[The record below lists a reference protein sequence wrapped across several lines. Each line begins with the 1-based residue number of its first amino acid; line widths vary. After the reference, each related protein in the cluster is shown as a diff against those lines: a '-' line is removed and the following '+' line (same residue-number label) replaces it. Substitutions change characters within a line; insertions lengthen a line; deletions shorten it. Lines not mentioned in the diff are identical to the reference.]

1 MCLFSEGFKRNLLC
15 FLHLI
20 HPGLPKD
27 HVLHLLQCLTQGDV
41 ENQWTCV
48 LIKQL
53 QRDIEG
59 TRKGTFL
66 TSDGTG
72 KLKSLCERFR
82 NANAKGKWAYCFEDL
97 EAEDKE
103 TDMPVLSQKKRKSDN
118 MDHNGDAQDDH
129 HSKRVKM
136 DFCPSEEEEEP
147 KVSQLEQS
155 PASVS
160 QARSDVLGSSKN
172 LPDHMKVIWA
182 FTSAKLVFIL
192 TKKLFYTI

>member
-27 HVLHLLQCLTQGDV
+27 HVLHLLQCLIQEDV
-41 ENQWTCV
+41 EHQWTCA

-59 TRKGTFL
+59 TRKGTLL

-82 NANAKGKWAYCFEDL
+82 NANAKGKWTYCFEDL
-97 EAEDKE
+97 EAEYK
-103 TDMPVLSQKKRKSDN
+103 VLSQKKRKSDQ

-136 DFCPSEEEEEP
+136 DFCPSAEEEMLAEEEEP
-147 KVSQLEQS
+147 KMSQLEQS

-160 QARSDVLGSSKN
+160 QARSDVLGPSEN
-172 LPDHMKVIWA
+172 LPDHMKVNWN
-182 FTSAKLVFIL
+182 SLQL
-192 TKKLFYTI
+192 N